1 MKVILLKDLKG
12 TGKKNDV
19 VEVADGYAK
28 NYLIPNKIATATNA
42 NNLNENKQLKAAQD
56 YHRQQELEKAIALGE
71 KLKGM
76 EVVVKIKNGENGK
89 VFGSVTAKEISGELL
104 KLGYDVDKKK
114 IVLNSPLKNVG
125 VYSVEAKL
133 HTKVSVKFNVKV
145 EAI

>member
-19 VEVADGYAK
+19 VDVADGYAK

-42 NNLNENKQLKAAQD
+42 SNLNENKQLKAAQD
-56 YHRQQELEKAIALGE
+56 YHKQQELEKAIALGE
-71 KLKGM
+71 KLKDM

-89 VFGSVTAKEISGELL
+89 AFGSVTAKEISNELE
-104 KLGYDVDKKK
+104 KMGYEVDKKK
-114 IVLNSPLKNVG
+114 IILNSPLKTAG
-125 VYSVEAKL
+125 VYTIEAKL
-133 HTKVSVKFNVKV
+133 HTKVNVKFKVKV